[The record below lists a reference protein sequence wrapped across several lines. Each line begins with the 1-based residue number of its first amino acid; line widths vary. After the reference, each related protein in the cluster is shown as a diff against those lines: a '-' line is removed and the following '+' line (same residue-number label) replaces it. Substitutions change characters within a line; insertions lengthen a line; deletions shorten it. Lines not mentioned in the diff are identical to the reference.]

1 MNEKKVVVMGL
12 CIVSILGI
20 FAKPHPYY
28 AKILSADGLLG
39 QKEVTEVVV
48 IKPTT
53 NTNGQVCQKY
63 RFGNTNLQIT
73 IQDGL
78 IVAMSRDEQLV
89 ELEVPK
95 VDLRGSAEWN
105 SLSRRFYEEAIRSM
119 SFPLFFSGVPI
130 SEQETRIPIR
140 TDAMG
145 DSVEVVNTLT
155 GRNRTLNWIS
165 KDFVLHSSDVKYNG
179 NRMRLLES
187 VTFSSGGN
195 HAFSYSCPDFIAAFY
210 PNGGLKRLRVLNPK
224 YGNIYQERRWSEDG
238 KLIRDTDV
246 RNGRTPI
253 LDLKPFD
260 PIR

>member
-1 MNEKKVVVMGL
+1 
-12 CIVSILGI
+12 
-20 FAKPHPYY
+20 
-28 AKILSADGLLG
+28 
-39 QKEVTEVVV
+39 
-48 IKPTT
+48 
-53 NTNGQVCQKY
+53 
-63 RFGNTNLQIT
+63 
-73 IQDGL
+73 
-78 IVAMSRDEQLV
+78 
-89 ELEVPK
+89 
-95 VDLRGSAEWN
+95 
-105 SLSRRFYEEAIRSM
+105 
-119 SFPLFFSGVPI
+119 
-130 SEQETRIPIR
+130 
-140 TDAMG
+140 MG